1 VYFIYQKNISAEN
14 VIKTAIQSLLK
25 AMESVKVVIITEVS
39 DDVLI
44 IENVLKLLN
53 VKMKLLEKY

>member
-1 VYFIYQKNISAEN
+1 MYFIYQKNISAEN